1 MKKIL
6 LAIALMLAMV
16 SSTNALKQVAGPIEI
31 ESCPGKMSHGLYGL
45 MTDIKTSQE
54 VILGAEGDIKDYL
67 YFPEKA
73 VLQPGMVNYVVV
85 LDRFE
90 NMNEDNDLY
99 GKNITG
105 FIYAKE
111 KAQTCSG
118 CAALTVE
125 LKKPIT
131 INVCKRNPILKFF
144 DFFKNIFG
152 KNN

>member
-16 SSTNALKQVAGPIEI
+16 SNTYALKQVAGTIEI
-31 ESCPGKMSHGLYGL
+31 DSCPGKMSHGLYGL
-45 MTDIKTSQE
+45 IPDIKTAQE
-54 VILGAEGDIKDYL
+54 VIIGAEGDIKDYL

-73 VLQPGMVNYVVV
+73 VLQPGMVNYIVV

-90 NMNEDNDLY
+90 NINKENDLY

-111 KAQTCSG
+111 QAQTCSG
-118 CAALTVE
+118 CATLTVE
-125 LKKPIT
+125 LKKPIV
-131 INVCKRNPILKFF
+131 INVCKKNFTFF
-144 DFFKNIFG
+144 DFFKKMF
-152 KNN
+152 

>member
-6 LAIALMLAMV
+6 LAIALMLALT
-16 SSTNALKQVAGPIEI
+16 SSAYALKQVAGTIEI
-31 ESCPGKMSHGLYGL
+31 DSCPGKMGHGLYGL
-45 MTDIKTSQE
+45 IPDISTVQE

-90 NMNEDNDLY
+90 NINPENDLY

-125 LKKPIT
+125 LKKPII
-131 INVCKRNPILKFF
+131 INVCKKNFKFF
-144 DFFKNIFG
+144 DFFKKIFG
-152 KNN
+152 K